1 MMPKRLM
8 KIAEFREK
16 CFEEGSQPT
25 MKTIRAWVDSGEIP
39 GERIGS
45 GYYVDLSRWDKRSNN
60 ALVNK
65 VLAA

>member
-1 MMPKRLM
+1 MAKRLM

-16 CFEEGSQPT
+16 HFEEGSRPAI
-25 MKTIRAWVDSGEIP
+25 KTIRSWIDNGDIP
-39 GERIGS
+39 GERVGG

-60 ALVNK
+60 ELVNK